1 MVVVRRLR
9 LSGFGSGASVADEI
23 IPVLQRVVDDFPLFD
38 EKLPFEIL
46 PRLGFR
52 R

>member
-9 LSGFGSGASVADEI
+9 LSGFGSGASVAD
-23 IPVLQRVVDDFPLFD
+23 DFPLFD
-38 EKLPFEIL
+38 EQLPFETL